1 MTQKRTPKLW
11 RRILLIL
18 LILCIYLFTK
28 KISLDTK
35 VTIESGENVGK
46 IFNELSTIE
55 QLRMKIYLFTHR
67 DISFSKLEAGSYTFS
82 GSYTKSELVQQILKG
97 SEKDYLRLTILEGR
111 SIYDI
116 DEALARKNYIT
127 GGEFIAYV
135 TDTNIIAQLQKNY
148 AFLEN
153 SALWILNSELKT
165 LEGFLY
171 PDTYNVDKNKALIPQ
186 LVSKQLQTFNTRV
199 RSKLSNP
206 TDFYTTMILASVVEK
221 EERNNENK
229 PTVAGIFLK
238 RLEIWMKIDADI
250 TLCYGLKTSYT
261 NCTPAV
267 IGRNVGDAN
276 NKYNTRAVR
285 WLPPTTICNPT
296 RESINAVVNP
306 QSSNYLYYLHDMEG
320 NIHYGSTLEE
330 HNANKVKYLQ

>member
-1 MTQKRTPKLW
+1 MLI
-11 RRILLIL
+11 ILG
-18 LILCIYLFTK
+18 IYLFTK
-28 KISLDTK
+28 KIALDGK
-35 VTIESGENVGK
+35 VTIESGENVSK

-55 QLRMKIYLFTHR
+55 KIRMKIYLFTHK
-67 DISFSKLEAGSYTFS
+67 DISFSKLEAGNYSFS
-82 GSYTKSELVQQILKG
+82 GSYTKSELVQTILKG

-116 DEALARKNYIT
+116 DEALARKWYIT
-127 GGEFIAYV
+127 GGDFIDYV
-135 TDTNIIAQLQKNY
+135 TDYGTI
-148 AFLEN
+148 
-153 SALWILNSELKT
+153 SELMQGYEFLRQMPSSVGT

-171 PDTYNVDKNKALIPQ
+171 PDTYNVDKNKPLIPQ
-186 LVSKQLQTFNTRV
+186 LVSKQLQTFQTRV

-221 EERNNENK
+221 EERNTDNK
-229 PTVAGIFLK
+229 ATVAGIFLK

-261 NCTPAV
+261 SCTPAV
-267 IGRNVGDAN
+267 IGKNVGDAN

-306 QSSNYLYYLHDMEG
+306 QNSDYLYYLHDMEG

-330 HNANKVKYLQ
+330 HNANKAKYL